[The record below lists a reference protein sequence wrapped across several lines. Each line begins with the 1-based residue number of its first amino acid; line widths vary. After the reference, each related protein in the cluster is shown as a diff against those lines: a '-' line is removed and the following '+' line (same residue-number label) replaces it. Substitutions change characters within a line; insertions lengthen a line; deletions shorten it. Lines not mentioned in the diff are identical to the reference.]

1 MLSNLNFLDY
11 VIILPGVLICL
22 KRIAEMQRY
31 HILRVVIITSI
42 LSIVVIHFFLVF
54 GQTFGIGKQFDC
66 VPDGIHFTETE
77 M

>member
-1 MLSNLNFLDY
+1 
-11 VIILPGVLICL
+11 
-22 KRIAEMQRY
+22 MQRY
-31 HILRVVIITSI
+31 HILRVVILTSI

-66 VPDGIHFTETE
+66 VPDGIHFSETE